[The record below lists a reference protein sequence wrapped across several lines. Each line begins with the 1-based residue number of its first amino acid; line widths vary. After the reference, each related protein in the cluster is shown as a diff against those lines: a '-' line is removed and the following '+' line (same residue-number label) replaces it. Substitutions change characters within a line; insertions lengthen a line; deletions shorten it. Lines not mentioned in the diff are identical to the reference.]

1 MAITDG
7 GSAINIKQDIV
18 ENGDS
23 YDFYQAVK
31 LLNKLAA
38 VPSGSGV
45 AQANLRIQPEL
56 NLEYPQADIAE
67 ISYDETAGQYR
78 ITTTFFGLY
87 GVSSPLPGFYTE
99 ELLDDEWDESSSRKE
114 FLDVIHNHIYPLLYQ
129 AWLKYKFAHNVVEI
143 EDHKYLEVIY
153 SLIGLGEVYRDESE
167 PYGYLL
173 KYSGLLSQRI
183 KSLLGLKTILQDRL
197 GDIGLDIKPCVER
210 KVPIVKQQ
218 RCLLGLQNTTLG
230 ADACI
235 GKQVV
240 DRSGK
245 FDIEIGPLNAQEF
258 SRLSQARDTVDSIKT
273 ILKIYLVQPLDYSIS
288 LLLEPG
294 AIKPGKLGERE
305 SSILG
310 INCWLSSRQN
320 EGIERIE
327 LVDARA

>member
-1 MAITDG
+1 M
-7 GSAINIKQDIV
+7 
-18 ENGDS
+18 
-23 YDFYQAVK
+23 
-31 LLNKLAA
+31 
-38 VPSGSGV
+38 
-45 AQANLRIQPEL
+45 
-56 NLEYPQADIAE
+56 
-67 ISYDETAGQYR
+67 
-78 ITTTFFGLY
+78 
-87 GVSSPLPGFYTE
+87 
-99 ELLDDEWDESSSRKE
+99 
-114 FLDVIHNHIYPLLYQ
+114 
-129 AWLKYKFAHNVVEI
+129 VEI

-230 ADACI
+230 VDACI

-310 INCWLSSRQN
+310 INCWLSNRQN

>member
-1 MAITDG
+1 M
-7 GSAINIKQDIV
+7 
-18 ENGDS
+18 
-23 YDFYQAVK
+23 
-31 LLNKLAA
+31 LNKLAA

-45 AQANLRIQPEL
+45 ATANLRIQPEL
-56 NLEYPQADIAE
+56 SLEYPQADIADV
-67 ISYDETAGQYR
+67 SYDETAGQYR

-143 EDHKYLEVIY
+143 EDPKYLEVIY

-230 ADACI
+230 VDACI

-258 SRLSQARDTVDSIKT
+258 SRLSQARDTVDCIKT

-294 AIKPGKLGERE
+294 AIKPGKLGVRE

-310 INCWLSSRQN
+310 INCWLSSQRN
-320 EGIERIE
+320 KDIKRIE
-327 LVDARA
+327 LIDARA

>member
-1 MAITDG
+1 M
-7 GSAINIKQDIV
+7 
-18 ENGDS
+18 
-23 YDFYQAVK
+23 
-31 LLNKLAA
+31 LNKLAA

-45 AQANLRIQPEL
+45 ATANLRIQPEL
-56 NLEYPQADIAE
+56 SLEYPQADIADV
-67 ISYDETAGQYR
+67 SYDETAGQYR

-143 EDHKYLEVIY
+143 EDPKYLEVIY

-197 GDIGLDIKPCVER
+197 GDIGLDINPCVER

-218 RCLLGLQNTTLG
+218 RCLLGLQNTMLG
-230 ADACI
+230 VDACI